1 MAPSRRKGFLYPT
14 FPIDFDAIRHG
25 SDRTTMLTQRA
36 KYGLR
41 AMSLLAAKCP
51 PGGTMSIPDLA
62 QEGHIPPKFLE
73 AILLDL
79 KRHGFL
85 TSRRGKAGGYA
96 LSQPADRIGVGDL
109 IRALDGPL
117 APIPCASLTA
127 YRPCTDCADPAT
139 CEIRHLMRQV
149 RDATAKILDG
159 TTLAA
164 FAASEAAKAPAE
176 IMAEMR

>member
-1 MAPSRRKGFLYPT
+1 
-14 FPIDFDAIRHG
+14 
-25 SDRTTMLTQRA
+25 MLTQRA

-41 AMSLLAAKCP
+41 AMSLLAARCP

-85 TSRRGKAGGYA
+85 ISRRGKSGGYA
-96 LSQPADRIGVGDL
+96 LGQPAERVAIGDL

-117 APIPCASLTA
+117 APLPCASLTA
-127 YRPCTDCADPAT
+127 YRPCADCADPAN
-139 CEIRHLMRQV
+139 CDIRRLMRQV

-164 FAASEAAKAPAE
+164 FAASEAAEPSAG

>member
-1 MAPSRRKGFLYPT
+1 
-14 FPIDFDAIRHG
+14 
-25 SDRTTMLTQRA
+25 MLTQRA

-41 AMSLLAAKCP
+41 AMSLLAARCP
-51 PGGTMSIPDLA
+51 QGGTMAISELA
-62 QEGHIPPKFLE
+62 QAGHIPPKFLE

-96 LSQPADRIGVGDL
+96 LAQPAANIAIGDL

-127 YRPCTDCADPAT
+127 YRPCADCTDAAT
-139 CEIRHLMRQV
+139 CEIRRLMRQV
-149 RDATAKILDG
+149 RDAMAQILDG
-159 TTLAA
+159 TTLAD
-164 FAASEAAKAPAE
+164 FAASSAAQAPVAV
-176 IMAEMR
+176 MAEMR

>member
-1 MAPSRRKGFLYPT
+1 M
-14 FPIDFDAIRHG
+14 PI
-25 SDRTTMLTQRA
+25 
-36 KYGLR
+36 
-41 AMSLLAAKCP
+41 P
-51 PGGTMSIPDLA
+51 ELA
-62 QEGHIPPKFLE
+62 QDGHIPPKFLE

-96 LSQPADRIGVGDL
+96 LAQPAESIVIGNL

-127 YRPCTDCADPAT
+127 YQPCADCADPAT

-149 RDATAKILDG
+149 RDATATILDG

-164 FAASEAAKAPAE
+164 FAASEAAKAPAD

>member
-1 MAPSRRKGFLYPT
+1 
-14 FPIDFDAIRHG
+14 
-25 SDRTTMLTQRA
+25 MLTQRA

-41 AMSLLAAKCP
+41 AMALLAANCP
-51 PGGTMSIPDLA
+51 PGGTISIPDLA
-62 QEGHIPPKFLE
+62 QGGHIPPKFLE

-96 LSQPADRIGVGDL
+96 LARPAERIAIGDL

-127 YRPCTDCADPAT
+127 YRPCTDCADPPSCA
-139 CEIRHLMRQV
+139 IRRLMREV
-149 RDATAKILDG
+149 RDAMAQILDG
-159 TTLAA
+159 TSLAQ
-164 FAASEAAKAPAE
+164 FAASAGTEPAAD